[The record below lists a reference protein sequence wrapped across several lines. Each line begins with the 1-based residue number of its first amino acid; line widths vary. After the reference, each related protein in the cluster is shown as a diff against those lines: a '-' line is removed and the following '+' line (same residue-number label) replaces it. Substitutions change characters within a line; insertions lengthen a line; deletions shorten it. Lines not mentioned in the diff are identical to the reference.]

1 MTIRVDALQEDGVH
15 VDEVGHQ
22 DAASLRGGELL
33 PGRARAARCRADP
46 GIVQDSLDR
55 GGGDRAPGL
64 GELAVHASVSPHRV
78 VCRGADHQ
86 FADSGCWPC
95 GATTLVS
102 DDVRD
107 ESCSEACPGQAGR
120 DGDGQ
125 DPGEGRCGEQ
135 HCDDHGHVEDDELCV
150 PRTSSTSCD
159 QAIFVDQATGAS
171 VFSDAVL
178 LQIDRFGQRCQRRGA
193 VQRAVRP
200 MLVMVGLVVAQD
212 PPQMVWFDPAPR
224 RTGPAWS

>member
-1 MTIRVDALQEDGVH
+1 MRQVPCSMTIRVDALQEDGVH

-102 DDVRD
+102 DDVRTSRAARPARVRLAVMAMARTQVKAGAASSTAMIMVTSRMM
-107 ESCSEACPGQAGR
+107 SCACREPRPRHATRRYSLIRPPARASFRMRYCSRSTGSGSCVSGAAPCR
-120 DGDGQ
+120 
-125 DPGEGRCGEQ
+125 ERCGRCWLWW
-135 HCDDHGHVEDDELCV
+135 V
-150 PRTSSTSCD
+150 S
-159 QAIFVDQATGAS
+159 
-171 VFSDAVL
+171 
-178 LQIDRFGQRCQRRGA
+178 
-193 VQRAVRP
+193 
-200 MLVMVGLVVAQD
+200 
-212 PPQMVWFDPAPR
+212 
-224 RTGPAWS
+224 